1 MTYKQSSARAWI
13 IVILLL
19 FYVFYRECRS
29 GGRKS
34 SNLLINRSF
43 TILRSGEAL
52 TSFNKNNLVDFSVEK
67 MFSEA
72 FRDDYFLRVR
82 EKLLSFTWSSSHPRI
97 YERSFKFVP
106 QNLPIVQFV
115 TTATQT
121 NAHPQRA
128 HPQSLSTQDHV
139 TERNDRLWGR
149 EWIAL
154 CCLTWTTLIT
164 TYFRCPQSVVFLN
177 L

>member
-19 FYVFYRECRS
+19 FYVFYQECRS

-72 FRDDYFLRVR
+72 FRDDYFLRIR

-97 YERSFKFVP
+97 YERSFVCSSKPSHSAIRHNSDPDLCPSSKGSSPEPLNSRPRDRKKQPALGTRMNSLVLS
-106 QNLPIVQFV
+106 NLDYTHNHIF
-115 TTATQT
+115 
-121 NAHPQRA
+121 
-128 HPQSLSTQDHV
+128 SLSSI
-139 TERNDRLWGR
+139 G
-149 EWIAL
+149 
-154 CCLTWTTLIT
+154 
-164 TYFRCPQSVVFLN
+164 SFL
-177 L
+177 

>member
-29 GGRKS
+29 RGRKS
-34 SNLLINRSF
+34 SNLLITRSF

-72 FRDDYFLRVR
+72 FRDDYFLRILVLVSPSNLWKVSHVCSSKPSHSAIR
-82 EKLLSFTWSSSHPRI
+82 HNTDPDLCPSSKDSSPEPLDSRPRDRKKRPALGTRMNSLVLS
-97 YERSFKFVP
+97 
-106 QNLPIVQFV
+106 NLDYTHNHIF
-115 TTATQT
+115 
-121 NAHPQRA
+121 
-128 HPQSLSTQDHV
+128 SLSSICSF
-139 TERNDRLWGR
+139 L
-149 EWIAL
+149 
-154 CCLTWTTLIT
+154 LIFN
-164 TYFRCPQSVVFLN
+164 YF
-177 L
+177 

>member
-1 MTYKQSSARAWI
+1 MTYKQSNARAWI
-13 IVILLL
+13 SVILLL

-43 TILRSGEAL
+43 TIFRSGEAL
-52 TSFNKNNLVDFSVEK
+52 TSFNKNNFVDFSVEK

-82 EKLLSFTWSSSHPRI
+82 E
-97 YERSFKFVP
+97 RSFKFVP

-115 TTATQT
+115 TTPTQT
-121 NAHPQRA
+121 YAHPQRTR
-128 HPQSLSTQDHV
+128 PQSLSTQDHV
-139 TERNDRLWGR
+139 TERNNRLWGR

-154 CCLTWTTLIT
+154 RCLTWTTLIT
-164 TYFRCPQSVVFLN
+164 TYFRCPQSVGFFN

>member
-52 TSFNKNNLVDFSVEK
+52 TSFNKNDLVDLSVEK

-72 FRDDYFLRVR
+72 FRDDYFLRIR

-97 YERSFKFVP
+97 YERSLKFVP
-106 QNLPIVQFV
+106 QNRPIVQFV
-115 TTATQT
+115 TTPTQT
-121 NAHPQRA
+121 YAHPQRA
-128 HPQSLSTQDHV
+128 HPQSLWTQDHV
-139 TERNDRLWGR
+139 TKRNDWFWGR

-154 CCLTWTTLIT
+154 CCLTWTTVKPHI
-164 TYFRCPQSVVFLN
+164 SVVLN

>member
-121 NAHPQRA
+121 PE
-128 HPQSLSTQDHV
+128 PLHV